1 MITSVKITINQNI
14 LNHIWISAKYKV
26 KTELSVVK
34 SVTCWVTKHLLT
46 RSRNNLLSIDVSQLL
61 LVQSIPL

>member
-26 KTELSVVK
+26 K
-34 SVTCWVTKHLLT
+34 H
-46 RSRNNLLSIDVSQLL
+46 
-61 LVQSIPL
+61 